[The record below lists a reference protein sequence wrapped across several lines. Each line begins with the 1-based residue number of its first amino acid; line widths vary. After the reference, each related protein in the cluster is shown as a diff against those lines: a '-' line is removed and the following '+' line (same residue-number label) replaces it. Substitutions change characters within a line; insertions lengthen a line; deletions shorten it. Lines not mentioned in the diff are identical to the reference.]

1 MKYIWQLKNWHD
13 FKYDVAAVLQP
24 LGALRVM
31 QGKLLGR
38 VAQLD
43 IGLSTDAQ
51 ASILVEETVR
61 TAEIEGQQLSRA
73 AVRSSVAVKLGLPKG
88 VGAPD
93 RHADGLVD
101 VLLDAV
107 RFYDKPLTQAR
118 LNGWH
123 ASLFTT
129 GYSGLRKIRVGK
141 LRGNEPMQIVSG
153 PMGKEKVHFE
163 ALPRESLDEE
173 MRFFLKWWQVSADRM
188 DGILRAAQAHL
199 HFLTI
204 HPYEDGNGRL
214 ARAMT
219 DMALAQDEKINVRY
233 YSVSSEIVRRRDAYY
248 KILEDVQRCR
258 TDVTAWYL
266 WFIQCVYSSIE
277 QSREMIAGVLLRH
290 DFWNKHAQTLI
301 TDRQKKVINRILEA
315 GPGNFEG
322 GLTTRKYVHIA
333 GVSRATAFRE
343 IADLMGKNILQR
355 LPGSGRN
362 AHYDLIWPKQNG

>member
-1 MKYIWQLKNWHD
+1 MKYIWQLKNWHN
-13 FKYDVAAVLQP
+13 FKYDTTAVLKP
-24 LGALRVM
+24 LSNLRVM

-38 VAQLD
+38 VAGLD
-43 IGLSTDAQ
+43 IGLGVDAQ

-61 TAEIEGQQLSRA
+61 TAEIEGQQLDRA
-73 AVRSSVAVKLGLPKG
+73 SVRSSVAVKLGLPKG
-88 VGAPD
+88 VGTMD
-93 RHADGLVD
+93 RYANGLVD

-107 RFYDKPLTQAR
+107 RFHDKPLTQIR
-118 LNGWH
+118 LNGWQ
-123 ASLFTT
+123 ASLFPT
-129 GYSGLRKIRVGK
+129 GYSGLRKIRVGR

-153 PMGKEKVHFE
+153 PIGKEKIHFE
-163 ALPRESLDEE
+163 AMPRELLDEE
-173 MRFFLKWWQVSADRM
+173 MRFFLNWWQMSADRM

-214 ARAMT
+214 ARAM
-219 DMALAQDEKINVRY
+219 I
-233 YSVSSEIVRRRDAYY
+233 SE
-248 KILEDVQRCR
+248 
-258 TDVTAWYL
+258 
-266 WFIQCVYSSIE
+266 
-277 QSREMIAGVLLRH
+277 VLLRH

-343 IADLMGKNILQR
+343 ITDLVDKNILQR

-362 AHYDLIWPKQNG
+362 VHYDLIWPVQDKNR